1 MVQEIQIELPMQA
14 IEAFCKRW
22 AIREFAL
29 FGSVLRDDFRPDS
42 DVDVMVTF
50 DPSSRWGLLAI
61 ARMQRELVE
70 IMGRPVDLVERAGVE
85 QARNASRSQRIL
97 ESARIV
103 YAAH

>member
-1 MVQEIQIELPMQA
+1 MVQEIQIELPMEA

-50 DPSSRWGLLAI
+50 DASARWGLLAI
-61 ARMQRELVE
+61 ARMQRELAE
-70 IMGRPVDLVERAGVE
+70 IMGRQVDLVERAGVE
-85 QARNASRSQRIL
+85 QARNAGRRQHIL
-97 ESARIV
+97 ESARVV
-103 YAAH
+103 YTAN

>member
-42 DVDVMVTF
+42 DIDVMVTF
-50 DPSSRWGLLAI
+50 DPSARWGLLAI
-61 ARMQRELVE
+61 ARMQRELAE

-85 QARNASRSQRIL
+85 QARNTSRGQRIL
-97 ESARIV
+97 QSARVV
-103 YAAH
+103 YAAN